1 MKQVLGCIS
10 LLLAAAGALSA
21 QDGVSWVHDWNEGLK
36 AAKDS
41 GKPIFV
47 MFTAEW

>member
-1 MKQVLGCIS
+1 MKHVWAVAFVLSTAGS
-10 LLLAAAGALSA
+10 LLA
-21 QDGVSWVHDWNEGLK
+21 QDKVNWIHDWNEGLK

-47 MFTAEW
+47 MFTADW